1 MDLIRDLLY
10 VSAIK
15 VGRVS
20 LHLTKADLSVLVEET
35 LRLLVPR
42 IEESGVSVENSL
54 TKTLPLHVTS
64 PVLYYRR
71 LVKRIQYT

>member
-15 VGRVS
+15 VGRAS
-20 LHLTKADLSVLVEET
+20 LHLTKTDLSVLVEKT

-54 TKTLPLHVTS
+54 TKTLPLHVTGPHHS
-64 PVLYYRR
+64 RPGKIR
-71 LVKRIQYT
+71 VKRL

>member
-20 LHLTKADLSVLVEET
+20 LHLTKMDLSVLVEET

-54 TKTLPLHVTS
+54 TKTLPLHVTGRHHS
-64 PVLYYRR
+64 RPGKIR
-71 LVKRIQYT
+71 VKRL